1 MSFRELLL
9 AGVCAVALAA
19 CGNDAGEDAAD
30 TAETDA
36 EGQLAEVPNPD
47 ALNRQNGADQ
57 TDAERSAAA
66 AAGLEEANAFL
77 AENAERDGV
86 VVTES
91 GVQVRTLTQ
100 GDGVSPTEE
109 DYVTMHYTAR
119 HADGEV
125 FDSSLERDE
134 PVMESLGVFMT
145 GLREGVK
152 TMQQGGRAEIV
163 IPPALAFGEAGTPD
177 GEIGPN
183 EAVVF
188 EVELLDVTTVDEL
201 QQRFDALVAEKAAEA
216 QAFLDENAAEEG
228 VMATGSG
235 LQYQVVEKGN
245 GTATPDATDIVEVHY
260 RGTLLDGT
268 VFDSSYDRG
277 ETIEFPLNR
286 VIPGW
291 TEGLQLM
298 SEGDTYRFFIPP
310 ALAYGP
316 DGNGRIGP
324 NEVLVFDVELIDV
337 KEPPATPDEPASE

>member
-19 CGNDAGEDAAD
+19 CGDNAEEDAA
-30 TAETDA
+30 ETDT
-36 EGQLAEVPNPD
+36 EEQLAEVPNPEVMTE
-47 ALNRQNGADQ
+47 Q
-57 TDAERSAAA
+57 TDAEREAAA

-91 GVQVRTLTQ
+91 GVQVRTLVA
-100 GDGVSPTEE
+100 GEGASPTEE
-109 DYVTMHYTAR
+109 DYVTMHYTAK

-125 FDSSLERDE
+125 FDSSVERDE

-152 TMQQGGRAEIV
+152 TMQQGGKAEIV
-163 IPPALAFGEAGTPD
+163 IPPALAFGPAGTSD

-183 EAVVF
+183 EAVIF

-201 QQRFDALVAEKAAEA
+201 QQKYDALVEEKAAEA
-216 QAFLDENAAEEG
+216 ETFLAENSAEEG
-228 VMATGSG
+228 VMVTDSG
-235 LQYQVVEKGN
+235 LQYEVVEEGE
-245 GTATPDATDIVEVHY
+245 GTESPGATDLVEVHY

-298 SEGDTYRFFIPP
+298 SEGDTYRFYIPP
-310 ALAYGP
+310 ALAYGK

-324 NEVLVFDVELIDV
+324 NELLVFDVELIDV
-337 KEPPATPDEPASE
+337 KEPPATPDEPATE

>member
-9 AGVCAVALAA
+9 AGVCVVALAA
-19 CGNDAGEDAAD
+19 CGDNAEEDV
-30 TAETDA
+30 AETDA
-36 EGQLAEVPNPD
+36 EEQLAEVPNPEAMTGQD
-47 ALNRQNGADQ
+47 GSGQ
-57 TDAERSAAA
+57 TDAEREAAA

-86 VVTES
+86 TVTQS
-91 GVQVRTLTQ
+91 GVQVRTLVE
-100 GDGVSPTEE
+100 GEGASPTEE

-125 FDSSLERDE
+125 FDSSVERDE

-152 TMQQGGRAEIV
+152 TMQEGGKAEIV
-163 IPPALAFGEAGTPD
+163 IPPALAFGPAGTPD

-183 EAVVF
+183 EAVIF

-201 QQRFDALVAEKAAEA
+201 QQKYDALVEEKAAEA
-216 QAFLDENAAEEG
+216 ETFLAENAAEEG
-228 VMATGSG
+228 VMATESG
-235 LQYQVVEKGN
+235 LQYEVVEKGD
-245 GTATPDATDIVEVHY
+245 GTESPDATDIVEVHY

-286 VIPGW
+286 VIAGW

-298 SEGDTYRFFIPP
+298 SEGDTYRFYIPP
-310 ALAYGP
+310 ALAYGK

-324 NEVLVFDVELIDV
+324 NELLVFDVELIDV
-337 KEPPATPDEPASE
+337 KEPPATPDEPAGE